1 MANLKEIR
9 DRISSVKNT
18 RKITEAMRLVAAAKV
33 RRAQE
38 QVLRSRP
45 FADRLARMLENLQ
58 SRLRFEDVGGTPLLE
73 QDRRPLRHITLVVVS
88 SDRGLCGG
96 YNASIIKRTEQR
108 FAELTG
114 KGYTVELVL
123 IGRKATTYFK
133 NRSYPT
139 LSTFTGLE
147 QVPTAQ
153 DAAKIGDEI
162 LAEFLSGSTDRVEMI
177 YTKFVNLVSSAPIA
191 QTLLPLDPQGI
202 AAQDDEIFR
211 LTTREGR
218 LAVEK
223 GTANT
228 NEAPPLESEFVFE
241 QSPEQLLNALLPLY
255 LDNQLL
261 RSLQEAAASELASR
275 MTAMNNASDNA
286 KELAKTLTLDY
297 NKARQAAITQ
307 EILEVVG
314 GSAMG

>member
-45 FADRLARMLENLQ
+45 FADRLARVLQNLETRMGLAGA
-58 SRLRFEDVGGTPLLE
+58 DAPLLASR
-73 QDRRPLRHITLVVVS
+73 DVRRITLLSVTG
-88 SDRGLCGG
+88 DRGLCGG
-96 YNASIIKRTEQR
+96 YNSNVIKRTEQR
-108 FAELTG
+108 FAEL
-114 KGYTVELVL
+114 KGQGYDVDMVL
-123 IGRKATTYFK
+123 MGRKAITYFQ
-133 NRSYPT
+133 NRNYPIRA
-139 LSTFTGLE
+139 TFTGLE
-147 QVPTAQ
+147 QVPTAAEADQ
-153 DAAKIGDEI
+153 IASEV
-162 LAEFLSGSTDRVEMI
+162 LAEFLSGSTDRIEI
-177 YTKFVNLVSSAPIA
+177 IFTKFINLVSSQPVV

-202 AAQDDEIFR
+202 AVADDEIFR
-211 LTTREGR
+211 LITRDGQ
-218 LAVEK
+218 LGVEVSK
-223 GTANT
+223 VENT
-228 NEAPPLESEFVFE
+228 SAPLPSDFVFE

-255 LDNQLL
+255 LSNQLL

-286 KELAKTLTLDY
+286 KALAKTLTLDY

-314 GSAMG
+314 GASAM

>member
-45 FADRLARMLENLQ
+45 FADRLARVLENLQ
-58 SRLRFEDVGGTPLLE
+58 SRMRFEDVDAPLLE
-73 QDRRPLRHITLVVVS
+73 ARPVETITLLAVTG
-88 SDRGLCGG
+88 DRGLCGG
-96 YNASIIKRTEQR
+96 YNANIIKRTELR
-108 FAELTG
+108 FAELKN
-114 KGYTVELVL
+114 KGFKVNLVL
-123 IGRKATTYFK
+123 IGRKAITYFQ
-133 NRSYPT
+133 NRSYPIMA
-139 LSTFTGLE
+139 TFTGLE
-147 QVPTAQ
+147 QVPNASEAMGIANEVL
-153 DAAKIGDEI
+153 D
-162 LAEFLSGSTDRVEMI
+162 EFLSGGTDRIEMI
-177 YTKFVNLVSSAPIA
+177 FTKFINLVSSKPVI

-202 AAQDDEIFR
+202 ATADDEIFR

-218 LAVEK
+218 LGVEVAK
-223 GTANT
+223 
-228 NEAPPLESEFVFE
+228 LENVEPQIPSDIIFD

-255 LDNQLL
+255 LQNQLL

-286 KELAKTLTLDY
+286 KALAKSLTLDY

-314 GSAMG
+314 GAAAMA

>member
-45 FADRLARMLENLQ
+45 FADRLARILQNLE
-58 SRLRFEDVGGTPLLE
+58 SRMRFGAADAPLLNVR
-73 QDRRPLRHITLVVVS
+73 DVSTITLLSVTG
-88 SDRGLCGG
+88 DRGLCGG
-96 YNASIIKRTEQR
+96 YNANVIKRTEQR
-108 FAELTG
+108 FAEL
-114 KGYTVELVL
+114 KAQGYKVDLVL
-123 IGRKATTYFK
+123 MGRKAITYFQ
-133 NRSYPT
+133 NRSYPIRA
-139 LSTFTGLE
+139 TFTGLE
-147 QVPTAQ
+147 QVPTAAEANQ
-153 DAAKIGDEI
+153 IANEV
-162 LAEFLSGSTDRVEMI
+162 LAEFLSASTDRVEI
-177 YTKFVNLVSSAPIA
+177 VYTKFINLVSSSPVV

-202 AAQDDEIFR
+202 ADPEDEIFR
-211 LTTREGR
+211 LITRDGQLGVEIGR
-218 LAVEK
+218 VDNSQPALQSD
-223 GTANT
+223 
-228 NEAPPLESEFVFE
+228 LVFE

-255 LDNQLL
+255 LENQLL

-286 KELAKTLTLDY
+286 KALAKTLTLDY

-314 GSAMG
+314 GAAAMA

>member
-45 FADRLARMLENLQ
+45 FADRLARILQNLE
-58 SRLRFEDVGGTPLLE
+58 SRMRFEAADAPLLNVR
-73 QDRRPLRHITLVVVS
+73 DVRTITLLSVTG
-88 SDRGLCGG
+88 DRGLCGG
-96 YNASIIKRTEQR
+96 YNANVIKRTEQR
-108 FAELTG
+108 FAEL
-114 KGYTVELVL
+114 KGQGYIVDLVL
-123 IGRKATTYFK
+123 MGRKAITYFQ
-133 NRSYPT
+133 NRSYPIRA
-139 LSTFTGLE
+139 TFTGLE
-147 QVPTAQ
+147 QVPTAAEANQ
-153 DAAKIGDEI
+153 IANEV
-162 LAEFLSGSTDRVEMI
+162 LAEFLSASTDRVEII
-177 YTKFVNLVSSAPIA
+177 YTKFINLVSSSPVV

-202 AAQDDEIFR
+202 ADAEDEIFR
-211 LTTREGR
+211 LITRDGQ
-218 LAVEK
+218 LGVEVGK
-223 GTANT
+223 VENSQPA
-228 NEAPPLESEFVFE
+228 LQSDLVFE

-255 LDNQLL
+255 LENQLL

-286 KELAKTLTLDY
+286 KALAKSLTLDY

-314 GSAMG
+314 GAAAMA

>member
-45 FADRLARMLENLQ
+45 FADRLARVLENLQ
-58 SRLRFEDVGGTPLLE
+58 SRMRFEDADSPLLE
-73 QDRRPLRHITLVVVS
+73 SREPRTITLLAVTG
-88 SDRGLCGG
+88 DRGLCGG
-96 YNASIIKRTEQR
+96 YNANVIKRTEQR
-108 FAELTG
+108 FAEL
-114 KGYTVELVL
+114 KGQGYSLDLVL
-123 IGRKATTYFK
+123 IGRKAITYFQ
-133 NRSYPT
+133 NRSYPIRA
-139 LSTFTGLE
+139 TFTGLE
-147 QVPTAQ
+147 QVPNARE
-153 DAAKIGDEI
+153 AGGIASEV
-162 LAEFLSGSTDRVEMI
+162 LAEFLSGSTDRVEI
-177 YTKFVNLVSSAPIA
+177 IFTKFINLVSSKPVV

-202 AAQDDEIFR
+202 ATPEDEIFR

-218 LAVEK
+218 LTVEV
-223 GTANT
+223 GSSS
-228 NEAPPLESEFVFE
+228 NEQPPIPSDIVFD

-255 LDNQLL
+255 LENQLL

-286 KELAKTLTLDY
+286 KALAKSLTLDY

-314 GSAMG
+314 GAAAMA

>member
-45 FADRLARMLENLQ
+45 FADRLARVLENLQ
-58 SRLRFEDVGGTPLLE
+58 SRMRFEDVDAPLLE
-73 QDRRPLRHITLVVVS
+73 ERPVQTITLLAVTG
-88 SDRGLCGG
+88 DRGLCGG
-96 YNASIIKRTEQR
+96 YNANIIKRTEQR
-108 FAELTG
+108 HAELSAQ
-114 KGYTVELVL
+114 GYQVDLVL
-123 IGRKATTYFK
+123 IGRKAITYFQ
-133 NRSYPT
+133 NRASQYT
-139 LSTFTGLE
+139 VRATFTGLE
-147 QVPTAQ
+147 QVPNAEE
-153 DAAKIGDEI
+153 ARGIANEI
-162 LAEFLSGSTDRVEMI
+162 LAEFLSASTDRVEI
-177 YTKFVNLVSSAPIA
+177 IFTKFINLVSSRPVI

-202 AAQDDEIFR
+202 AVEDDEIFR

-218 LAVEK
+218 LVVEA
-223 GTANT
+223 GSSANA
-228 NEAPPLESEFVFE
+228 APALPSDIVFE

-255 LDNQLL
+255 LQNQLL

-286 KELAKTLTLDY
+286 KALAKTLTLDY

-314 GSAMG
+314 GAAAMA

>member
-45 FADRLARMLENLQ
+45 FADRLARVLQNLQ
-58 SRLRFEDVGGTPLLE
+58 TRMGFEGADSPLLAVRE
-73 QDRRPLRHITLVVVS
+73 PRTITLLAVTG
-88 SDRGLCGG
+88 DRGLCGG
-96 YNASIIKRTEQR
+96 YNANVIKRTEQR
-108 FAELTG
+108 FKELQEQ
-114 KGYTVELVL
+114 GYTVDLVL
-123 IGRKATTYFK
+123 MGRKAITYFG
-133 NRSYPT
+133 NRKYPT
-139 LSTFTGLE
+139 RATFTGLE
-147 QVPTAQ
+147 QVPTAAEANQ
-153 DAAKIGDEI
+153 IANEV
-162 LAEFLSGSTDRVEMI
+162 LAEFLSGSTDRVEII
-177 YTKFVNLVSSAPIA
+177 YTKFINLVSSQPVV

-202 AAQDDEIFR
+202 AAPEDEIFR
-211 LTTREGR
+211 LITREGR
-218 LAVEK
+218 LGVEV
-223 GTANT
+223 GSRD
-228 NEAPPLESEFVFE
+228 NEQSPLQSDFVFE
-241 QSPEQLLNALLPLY
+241 QSPEQLLDSLLPLY
-255 LDNQLL
+255 LANQLL

-286 KELAKTLTLDY
+286 KALAKTLTLDY

-314 GSAMG
+314 GAAAM

>member
-9 DRISSVKNT
+9 DRIKSVKNT

-45 FADRLARMLENLQ
+45 FADRLARLLENLQ
-58 SRLRFEDVGGTPLLE
+58 ARMRFEDADAPLLE
-73 QDRRPLRHITLVVVS
+73 QRDVDTITLVAVTG
-88 SDRGLCGG
+88 DRGLCGG
-96 YNASIIKRTEQR
+96 YNANIIKRTEQR
-108 FAELTG
+108 FAEL
-114 KGYTVELVL
+114 KGQGYKVDLVL
-123 IGRKATTYFK
+123 IGRKAISYFT
-133 NRSYPT
+133 NRKYPIQA
-139 LSTFTGLE
+139 TFTGLE
-147 QVPTAQ
+147 QVPTA
-153 DAAKIGDEI
+153 DEAGSI
-162 LAEFLSGSTDRVEMI
+162 ANEVFAEFLSDTTDRVEII
-177 YTKFVNLVSSAPIA
+177 YTKFINLVSCKPVV

-202 AAQDDEIFR
+202 AEADDEIFR
-211 LTTREGR
+211 LTTKEGR
-218 LAVEK
+218 LRVEA
-223 GTANT
+223 GSAPANT
-228 NEAPPLESEFVFE
+228 QPSLPSDIVFE

-255 LDNQLL
+255 LQNQLL

-286 KELAKTLTLDY
+286 KALAKTLTLDY

-314 GSAMG
+314 GAAAMT

>member
-45 FADRLARMLENLQ
+45 FADRLARVLENLQ
-58 SRLRFEDVGGTPLLE
+58 SRMQFETADAPLLE
-73 QDRRPLRHITLVVVS
+73 SRDVRNITLLAVTG
-88 SDRGLCGG
+88 DRGLCGG
-96 YNASIIKRTEQR
+96 YNANIIKRTEQR
-108 FAELTG
+108 YAELRG
-114 KGYTVELVL
+114 QGYSVDLVL
-123 IGRKATTYFK
+123 IGRKAITYFQ
-133 NRSYPT
+133 NRASQYT
-139 LSTFTGLE
+139 IRATFTGLE
-147 QVPTAQ
+147 QVPTAA
-153 DAAKIGDEI
+153 DAGKISEEV
-162 LAEFLSGSTDRVEMI
+162 LAAFLSESTDRVEII
-177 YTKFVNLVSSAPIA
+177 YTKFINLVSSSPVV
-191 QTLLPLDPQGI
+191 QTLLPLDAQDI
-202 AAQDDEIFR
+202 ADPDDEIFR
-211 LTTREGR
+211 LITKDGR
-218 LAVEK
+218 LTVETVDV
-223 GTANT
+223 GNAQ
-228 NEAPPLESEFVFE
+228 PSLSSDFVFE

-286 KELAKTLTLDY
+286 KALAKTLTLDY

-314 GSAMG
+314 GASAM